1 MFERGEISPLYLTDD
16 NVLRIRPYIDL
27 QSDNIVLAYG
37 DGVVFMVLGV
47 DG

>member
-16 NVLRIRPYIDL
+16 VLRIRPYIDL
-27 QSDNIVLAYG
+27 QSDNIVLAFG